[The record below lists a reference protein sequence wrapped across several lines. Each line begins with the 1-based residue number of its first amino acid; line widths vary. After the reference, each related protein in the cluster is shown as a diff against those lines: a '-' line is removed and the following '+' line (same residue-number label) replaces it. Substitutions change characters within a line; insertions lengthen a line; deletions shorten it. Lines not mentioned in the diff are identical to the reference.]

1 VALEVE
7 PELWRGLEVA
17 SKAQG
22 GIGGD
27 AALLLDDGEDTGG
40 GDAEGER
47 ESVDREAE
55 GAHEVFEEVFAGV
68 DGDGGEG
75 AGGGEWG
82 WFFHYCLSYK
92 VFLPQHFK
100 IDELL

>member
-1 VALEVE
+1 
-7 PELWRGLEVA
+7 
-17 SKAQG
+17 
-22 GIGGD
+22 
-27 AALLLDDGEDTGG
+27 
-40 GDAEGER
+40 
-47 ESVDREAE
+47 
-55 GAHEVFEEVFAGV
+55 VFAGV